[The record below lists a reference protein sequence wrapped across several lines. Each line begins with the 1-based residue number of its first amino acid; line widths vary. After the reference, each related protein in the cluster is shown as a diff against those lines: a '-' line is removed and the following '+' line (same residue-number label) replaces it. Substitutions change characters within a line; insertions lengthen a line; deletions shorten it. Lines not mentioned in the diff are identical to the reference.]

1 MNQITQL
8 QLTDTFETWFN
19 RTKSVITELNN
30 ANPKLISVRDFGA
43 TGDGVTDDTLG
54 ISAALSAINGITNS
68 VLYFPK
74 GNYKLTG
81 TGPRLNRQIEVIMNR
96 PFHIIGDDAT
106 IVCGTTAEYM
116 WYIANKGH
124 DVKIQGIKFNGN
136 DKALACLRIEDSEG
150 FTGIIEIDRCSFLN
164 TFNGGDLGNQIGGGG
179 LFISG
184 SKYVN
189 LTNSFIINHTRANG
203 VGTPG
208 TAGTV
213 GVAIQRSGN
222 AYPKNVN
229 VSGCY
234 FENVSSGWTFTDAN
248 QDCDCLSIFGYLSSG
263 ITGMTFDESAATIT
277 NNHFRNCKG
286 RSIKI
291 QNDRSIISNNTFYR
305 NILPIAQPTEVN
317 AQFVV
322 GQIYNNNFYYEP
334 TSTGLSPFVQSG
346 LSGDV
351 GFFSCISFYNGNT
364 IKRTRSYTISGNQVI
379 NTVPKSAGTLL
390 SFFGC
395 SRGATNAAGPLLF
408 TATNNKII
416 GPISFFG
423 SVTTHDHRSP
433 SFDAAPTFYQFTG
446 NMVEQL
452 TDAAGKT
459 FGWLWSADFF
469 SATMNNFSLIDN
481 VNATGTT
488 AGILYSSSVFKGAGP
503 ISNFLMS
510 ISPNKINNYKIDQ

>member
-1 MNQITQL
+1 MNNITQL
-8 QLTDTFETWFN
+8 SGTDTFETWFN
-19 RTKSVITELNN
+19 KTNTIISELNK
-30 ANPKLISVRDFGA
+30 ANPTLISVRDFGA

-54 ISAALSAINGITNS
+54 ISAGLNAINGITNS

-106 IVCGTTAEYM
+106 ITCGTTAEYM
-116 WYIANKGH
+116 LFLNNKGF
-124 DVKIQGIKFNGN
+124 DVNIKGIKFDGN
-136 DKALACLRIEDSEG
+136 QKAQICLRIEDSEG
-150 FTGIIEIDRCSFLN
+150 CTGIIEIDRCSFLN
-164 TFNGGDLGNQIGGGG
+164 SYNGGDLNQTGGNGG

-184 SKYVN
+184 SKHVN
-189 LTNSFIINHTRANG
+189 LTNSFITNHTRAY
-203 VGTPG
+203 GTGNPSFQ
-208 TAGTV
+208 GTV
-213 GVAIQRSGN
+213 GVSISRSGN
-222 AYPKNVN
+222 AYPKSVN

-234 FENVSSGWTFTDAN
+234 FENISSGFTATN
-248 QDCDCLSIFGYLSSG
+248 SNSDCDCLSVFGYVASG
-263 ITGMTFDESAATIT
+263 ITGITFNESTATIT
-277 NNHFRNCKG
+277 NNHFKNCKG

-305 NILPIAQPTEVN
+305 NILSIAQPTEVN

-346 LSGDV
+346 LSGEV

-395 SRGATNAAGPLLF
+395 SRGGTNAAGPLLF

-416 GPISFFG
+416 GPITFFG

-452 TDAAGKT
+452 TDAPGKT
-459 FGWLWSADFF
+459 FGWLWSADYF

-488 AGILYSSSVFKGAGP
+488 AGILYSSSIFTGAGP
-503 ISNFLMS
+503 ISNHLMS
-510 ISPNKINNYKIDQ
+510 ISPNKINNYKID